1 MTELAL
7 CNNNNKEIEIQQ
19 TKVKAKVKFK
29 KCTYEMKTSSEIDN
43 HNSIFLY
50 KGKEQEHKGLKGHL
64 SNTYLPKLHS
74 PLVKRI
80 DAPNKT
86 FYSNSV
92 FIDCQQL
99 GKQIGADISAKK

>member
-86 FYSNSV
+86 LQPTPKN
-92 FIDCQQL
+92 QL
-99 GKQIGADISAKK
+99 LTIQVNYLNNTTT